1 MSEPEPPDEPASHAM
16 PTLPPSRRSSDASGR
31 RSSCGPAPT
40 IAAAAAALLVSI
52 SGASAA
58 KLGGSNLFWT
68 FDGDFAG
75 TCIRMNE
82 PADGAHWQD
91 NGLCG
96 SMLPEGIRWSH
107 QGPIEGLRCVSIDE
121 PVDRGTWNDNYL
133 CVPRMAPVQF
143 VFSSS
148 GSPNLTRPAACVP
161 LQEPA
166 DPDTWDDNVLCAI
179 TLDAFERD
187 LLRTSVVDEAP
198 YRARISDLRGRLDDA
213 SVRVRQLEAR
223 LAEERAL
230 REELERRP
238 PTVIVE
244 DPRVIRS
251 PNEQR
256 GVVQPGPVEP
266 RGVVVPN
273 VR

>member
-1 MSEPEPPDEPASHAM
+1 M
-16 PTLPPSRRSSDASGR
+16 PIPLFSRRVSARFMPSLVAG
-31 RSSCGPAPT
+31 
-40 IAAAAAALLVSI
+40 AAALLVSA
-52 SGASAA
+52 SGAGAA

-107 QGPIEGLRCVSIDE
+107 QGPVEGLRCVSINE

-143 VFSSS
+143 VFSSA

-187 LLRTSVVDEAP
+187 LLEASVVDEAP
-198 YRARISDLRGRLDDA
+198 YRARIGALRSRLDDA
-213 SVRVRQLEAR
+213 TARIRQLEAR
-223 LAEERAL
+223 LAEEQAL

-238 PTVIVE
+238 PTVIID
-244 DPRVIRS
+244 DPRVVRS
-251 PNEQR
+251 PNER
-256 GVVQPGPVEP
+256 